1 VHVFFVAPAI
11 LAMSTLMVWL
21 TTSPQKPMMRYAGA
35 NITAWRVQRLLYI
48 IVHLAF
54 IGKQ

>member
-1 VHVFFVAPAI
+1 MHVFFVAPAI